1 MDGLPGDAGRDELRL
16 AVTNVD
22 RYATETR
29 CLLLAVL
36 VMRPACEASGSFEDR
51 PRVRQAACST
61 SKQ

>member
-36 VMRPACEASGSFEDR
+36 ELH
-51 PRVRQAACST
+51 AAE
-61 SKQ
+61 